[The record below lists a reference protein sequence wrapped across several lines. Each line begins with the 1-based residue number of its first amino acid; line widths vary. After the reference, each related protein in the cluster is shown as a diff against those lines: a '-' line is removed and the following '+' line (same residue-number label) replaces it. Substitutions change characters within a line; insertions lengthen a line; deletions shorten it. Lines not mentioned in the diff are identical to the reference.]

1 MRLPSRR
8 ALAVATGSIVAVAFV
23 ALAAAGGD
31 DASGDRLPA
40 ASSASTTTTTTER
53 RATTTT
59 STTENGTSPSAPS
72 TTNPPIDFVAEPIGE
87 RRAVFITQTETV
99 VLRLDTD
106 ETRTAPHDE
115 RLSANY
121 GSPLFVS
128 GDAIF
133 FFSRRQV
140 FVTSLSNPAPLRSVG
155 AGLLMLSSSTPG
167 RVWVARERGTGYV
180 LDEIDVTGATM
191 RTSRPLPADV
201 SPRDVAGDRVVF
213 QTPEGAITVWDLV
226 EGRVTWSSPP
236 ASNVLAVGGGRVVWQ
251 RACDSPL
258 CVLHVTDLDTGR
270 DRTIPAVT
278 DGTEFYPDIQ
288 AISPSGRYLAAMVG
302 TGDGGPAP
310 FKLRLIDLDSGL
322 VSEEDAFEPARVM
335 WSPDERWLFVGGDGN
350 PSRPLRWAYR
360 VDGLDLHSVRVN
372 VPSNGEALAVAVA

>member
-8 ALAVATGSIVAVAFV
+8 TLAVATGSIVAVAFV

-31 DASGDRLPA
+31 TRGDRLPA
-40 ASSASTTTTTTER
+40 ASSPSSTTSPAR
-53 RATTTT
+53 RDATTT
-59 STTENGTSPSAPS
+59 STTERAAAATASTTS
-72 TTNPPIDFVAEPIGE
+72 TTNPPIDFVAEPIGQ
-87 RRAVFITQTETV
+87 RRAVFVTQTETV

-201 SPRDVAGDRVVF
+201 SPRDVVGDRVVF

-251 RACDSPL
+251 RTCDSPL

-270 DRTIPAVT
+270 DRTIPSVT

-322 VSEEDAFEPARVM
+322 VSEDDAFEPARVM

-372 VPSNGEALAVAVA
+372 VPSNGEALAVAIA